1 MKVPIAVLA
10 ALVTACGGD
19 EVVVCTAEARSGLAV
34 TVRDSVSGSPVTNGA
49 DVVAREGAYA
59 DTARASLIA
68 SGVYSLAV
76 ERAGTYEV
84 TVDHPAYRQWRRTGV
99 TVARDECHVLTV
111 SLLAR
116 MQPRP

>member
-1 MKVPIAVLA
+1 MKALSAVLVL
-10 ALVTACGGD
+10 LVAACGSD
-19 EVVVCTAEARSGLAV
+19 DVVVCTTEARSGLAV
-34 TVRDSVSGSPVTNGA
+34 TVRDSTSGSPVTSGA
-49 DVVAREGAYA
+49 EVVAREGAYA
-59 DTARASLIA
+59 DTARASLIS
-68 SGVYSLAV
+68 SGVYSLAI

-99 TVARDECHVLTV
+99 VVTRDECHVVTV